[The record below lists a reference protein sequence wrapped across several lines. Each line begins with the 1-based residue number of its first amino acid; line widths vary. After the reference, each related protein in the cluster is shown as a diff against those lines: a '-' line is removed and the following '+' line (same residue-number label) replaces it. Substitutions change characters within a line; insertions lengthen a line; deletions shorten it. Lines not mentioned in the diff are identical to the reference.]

1 MDSSAASIRH
11 SLLKITREGW
21 ISKGYYGL
29 DQGPVVIMIENY
41 LSGFLWNL
49 MKKCP
54 YVVSGLQRA
63 GFKGGWL

>member
-1 MDSSAASIRH
+1 
-11 SLLKITREGW
+11 L
-21 ISKGYYGL
+21 
-29 DQGPVVIMIENY
+29 IMIENY

-54 YVVSGLQRA
+54 YGVSGLQRA